1 MQAVTS
7 NWQQVY
13 NFLNQ
18 NMRNTGINYKLTSKI
33 LLASE
38 EIFVNIASYAYP
50 KSLGN
55 VNIKYDYNPN
65 DFKVGIQ
72 FIDEGTPFD
81 PTSFLNFNTSKDI
94 SERRIGGLG
103 IFMVKKTMDTMEY
116 FYESGKNNLII
127 SKIINSEVLSYG
139 NK

>member
-1 MQAVTS
+1 MQATTS

-13 NFLNQ
+13 SFLNQ
-18 NMRNTGINYKLTSKI
+18 NMQNTGVDYKLTSKI

-38 EIFVNIASYAYP
+38 EVFVNIASYAYP
-50 KSLGN
+50 DSLGN

>member
-116 FYESGKNNLII
+116 FYKSGKNNLII

>member
-38 EIFVNIASYAYP
+38 EVFVNIASYAYP
-50 KSLGN
+50 DSLGN

-65 DFKVGIQ
+65 DFKVEIQ

>member
-127 SKIINSEVLSYG
+127 SQIINSEVLSYG

>member
-50 KSLGN
+50 DSLGN

-81 PTSFLNFNTSKDI
+81 PTVFFDFNTEKDI

-127 SKIINSEVLSYG
+127 SKKINSDVLSYG

>member
-65 DFKVGIQ
+65 DFKVEIQ

>member
-55 VNIKYDYNPN
+55 VNIKYDYSPH
-65 DFKVGIQ
+65 DFKVGIK
-72 FIDEGTPFD
+72 FTDEGMPFD

>member
-50 KSLGN
+50 DSLGN

-127 SKIINSEVLSYG
+127 SKIINSEVLKYG

>member
-18 NMRNTGINYKLTSKI
+18 NMRNKGINYKLTSKI

-94 SERRIGGLG
+94 SERRIGGWG

>member
-72 FIDEGTPFD
+72 FIDEGTPSD

>member
-7 NWQQVY
+7 NCQQVY

-116 FYESGKNNLII
+116 FYKSGKNNLII

>member
-65 DFKVGIQ
+65 DFKVGIK
-72 FIDEGTPFD
+72 FTDEGMPFD
-81 PTSFLNFNTSKDI
+81 PTVFFDFNTEKDI

-103 IFMVKKTMDTMEY
+103 IFLVKNTMDKMEY
-116 FYESGKNNLII
+116 FYKSGKNNLII

>member
-18 NMRNTGINYKLTSKI
+18 NVRNTGINYKLTSKI

>member
-116 FYESGKNNLII
+116 FYKSGKNNLII
-127 SKIINSEVLSYG
+127 SKIINPEVLSYG

>member
-38 EIFVNIASYAYP
+38 EVFVNIASYAYP
-50 KSLGN
+50 DSLGN

>member
-50 KSLGN
+50 DSLGN

-116 FYESGKNNLII
+116 FYKSGKNNLII
-127 SKIINSEVLSYG
+127 SKIINPEVLSYG

>member
-65 DFKVGIQ
+65 NFKVGIQ

-94 SERRIGGLG
+94 PERRISGLG
-103 IFMVKKTMDTMEY
+103 IVKVKKTMDTMEY

>member
-65 DFKVGIQ
+65 NFKVGIQ

>member
-65 DFKVGIQ
+65 NFKVGIQ
-72 FIDEGTPFD
+72 FIDEGTQFD

-116 FYESGKNNLII
+116 FYKSGKNNLII
-127 SKIINSEVLSYG
+127 SKIINPEVLSYG

>member
-116 FYESGKNNLII
+116 FYKSGKNNLII
-127 SKIINSEVLSYG
+127 SKIINPEVLKYG

>member
-38 EIFVNIASYAYP
+38 EVFVNIASYAYP
-50 KSLGN
+50 DSLGN

-65 DFKVGIQ
+65 NFKVGIQ

>member
-1 MQAVTS
+1 M
-7 NWQQVY
+7 Y

>member
-13 NFLNQ
+13 SFLNQ
-18 NMRNTGINYKLTSKI
+18 NMQNTGVDYKLTSKI

-38 EIFVNIASYAYP
+38 EVFVHIASYAYP
-50 KSLGN
+50 DSLGN

-116 FYESGKNNLII
+116 FYESGKNNLTI

>member
-116 FYESGKNNLII
+116 FYESEKNNLII

>member
-38 EIFVNIASYAYP
+38 EVFVNIASYAYP
-50 KSLGN
+50 DSLGN
-55 VNIKYDYNPN
+55 VNIKYDYSPH
-65 DFKVGIQ
+65 DFKVGIK
-72 FIDEGTPFD
+72 FTDEGMPFD
-81 PTSFLNFNTSKDI
+81 PTSFLNFNTSKDT

>member
-50 KSLGN
+50 DSLGN
-55 VNIKYDYNPN
+55 VNIKYDYSPH

>member
-72 FIDEGTPFD
+72 FIDAGTPFD

>member
-1 MQAVTS
+1 
-7 NWQQVY
+7 
-13 NFLNQ
+13 
-18 NMRNTGINYKLTSKI
+18 MRNTGVDYKLTSKI

-65 DFKVGIQ
+65 DFKVGIK
-72 FIDEGTPFD
+72 FTDEGTPFD
-81 PTSFLNFNTSKDI
+81 PTSFLDFNMNKDI

-127 SKIINSEVLSYG
+127 SKIINSEVLSYE

>member
-50 KSLGN
+50 DSLGN